1 MKKHRTDFDLDEKE
15 LFERKLSEVLDTYNI
30 GSDKYSKKEI
40 NPKYYKRI
48 TISGNPSNPVKELTR
63 EEFMKGDAGI
73 VWINTKTDT
82 ISFKE
87 DAIVYPSFWFMR
99 DNQTFCKPNG
109 KNFEEIKNDL
119 IKIASEN
126 PYGMICPVIIMM
138 NDIEVRR
145 VGEMVYV
152 DKDGKVD
159 IDGWYN
165 LIKND
170 DAIIDFIKKS

>member
-1 MKKHRTDFDLDEKE
+1 MKKEKE
-15 LFERKLSEVLDTYNI
+15 KLSEVLDTYNI
-30 GSDKYSKKEI
+30 GADKYSKKEI
-40 NPKYYKRI
+40 DPKYYQKI
-48 TISGNPSNPVKELTR
+48 NISGDATSVKELTR
-63 EEFMKGDAGI
+63 DEFMSGEAGI
-73 VWINTKTDT
+73 IWFDAKTNT

-87 DAIVYPSFWFMR
+87 DVSVQPSFWFMR

-126 PYGMICPVIIMM
+126 PYGMICPVIIRM

-152 DKDGKVD
+152 DKDGKFD
-159 IDGWYN
+159 IDSWYN
-165 LIKND
+165 SIKND